1 MLRLDT
7 YMSARK
13 IELSPSISTTNHA
26 HAQTRL
32 SLSAGAVRIRKS
44 GIEFKTTNP
53 IPAWTEMSVD
63 LQYHDAKKVHC
74 NGVVVACEGNRH
86 SGYLVSL
93 LFTKLSRQS
102 QALLTT
108 LAYS

>member
-1 MLRLDT
+1 
-7 YMSARK
+7 MSARK

-26 HAQTRL
+26 QTRL
-32 SLSAGAVRIRKS
+32 SLSAGAVRVRKS
-44 GIEFKTTNP
+44 GIEFKTANP

-63 LQYHDAKKVHC
+63 LQYHAAKKVHC

-93 LFTKLSRQS
+93 LFIKLSRQS

>member
-1 MLRLDT
+1 
-7 YMSARK
+7 MSARK
-13 IELSPSISTTNHA
+13 IEPSPSIQNHNL
-26 HAQTRL
+26 AQKPL
-32 SLSAGAVRIRKS
+32 SLAANAVRIRKS
-44 GIEFKTTNP
+44 GIEFRSANP

-74 NGVVVACEGNRH
+74 AGVVVACDGNRH

-102 QALLTT
+102 EALLST
-108 LAYS
+108 LAYA